1 MSCYCPLIIS
11 YIQLSRSHLP
21 TLNCDYSIASL
32 PLLSPSLSP
41 LSPVISSA
49 PLVAPVSI
57 VHVQVKF
64 VELNYPANIFAM
76 MFEMRIKAKTTLRK
90 DQLINGVLHLT
101 ALNTN
106 V

>member
-1 MSCYCPLIIS
+1 MTTL
-11 YIQLSRSHLP
+11 LLP
-21 TLNCDYSIASL
+21 SPFSL
-32 PLLSPSLSP
+32 PP
-41 LSPVISSA
+41 SPVISSA

-76 MFEMRIKAKTTLRK
+76 MFEMRMKAKTTLRK
-90 DQLINGVLHLT
+90 DQLINGILHLT